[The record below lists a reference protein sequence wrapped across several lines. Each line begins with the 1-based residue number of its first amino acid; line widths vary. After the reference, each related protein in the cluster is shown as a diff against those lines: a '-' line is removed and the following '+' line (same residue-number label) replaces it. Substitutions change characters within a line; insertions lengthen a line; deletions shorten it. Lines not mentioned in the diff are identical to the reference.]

1 MSKNVGKIDSSIRII
16 LGLIIVLLGF
26 YFQSWWGLIGI
37 IPIATAFISFC
48 PLYAI
53 FKMSTCK
60 TAQQSN

>member
-37 IPIATAFISFC
+37 IPIFTAFISWC
-48 PLYAI
+48 PLYSI
-53 FKMSTCK
+53 FRLSTCK
-60 TAQQSN
+60 TVQHNN